1 MTPIRNAALVFPP
14 CCFSSE
20 ASFPPLSHSSTSERA
35 VSTALQVAME
45 TELSF
50 LPPVYLGQGTAAKS
64 SLSQEEKGGR
74 GGGERRENQLALNQ
88 IIPVWSG
95 SLPRSPRPLLLYS
108 TAVPRRAVEGGREG
122 GSSSCEALVEK
133 VLDLWYPCPNSK
145 WTCLP
150 QGQSLASSASS
161 GGAAP
166 G

>member
-1 MTPIRNAALVFPP
+1 VRPLFPFIQALPREPNRPP
-14 CCFSSE
+14 SRL
-20 ASFPPLSHSSTSERA
+20 PWK
-35 VSTALQVAME
+35 Q
-45 TELSF
+45 SF
-50 LPPVYLGQGTAAKS
+50 LS
-64 SLSQEEKGGR
+64 SLLFTLVRGLRQKAACRRRRRE

-95 SLPRSPRPLLLYS
+95 SLPRSPRPLL
-108 TAVPRRAVEGGREG
+108 PHWAVEGREG
-122 GSSSCEALVEK
+122 GRILILRSFSGEGPTPV
-133 VLDLWYPCPNSK
+133 VPRPNSK